1 MTDTNM
7 EERIEELLNNC
18 RILEE
23 QIAEAQKDAGT
34 NTEKEL
40 LVRTLTSKR
49 ELASTELV
57 ELLKEQKERE
67 HKDEY

>member
-7 EERIEELLNNC
+7 EERIEELLNKC

-34 NTEKEL
+34 NTKKEL
-40 LVRTLTSKR
+40 LVEQLNLKR
-49 ELASTELV
+49 EVARTELV
-57 ELLKEQKERE
+57 ELLKEQTEKN
-67 HKDEY
+67 K

>member
-1 MTDTNM
+1 M

-34 NTEKEL
+34 NTEKGL
-40 LVRTLTSKR
+40 LVRQLTSKR
-49 ELASTELV
+49 ELAMPRNDFS
-57 ELLKEQKERE
+57 
-67 HKDEY
+67 